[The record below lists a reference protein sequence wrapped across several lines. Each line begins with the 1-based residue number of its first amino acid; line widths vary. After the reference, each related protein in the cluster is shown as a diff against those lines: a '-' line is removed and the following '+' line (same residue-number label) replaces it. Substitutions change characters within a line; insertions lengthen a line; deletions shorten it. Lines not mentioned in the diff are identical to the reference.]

1 MKINA
6 PSEYR
11 NSSWA
16 NRILKGCKSYL
27 IRRGWEIESIPFEE
41 DTHTSI
47 DIVAKYNDEEDGLIY
62 GFFFITAFRNAEKF
76 EVSNVTREDIE
87 SFMLQYCIDHK
98 LDATSALT
106 MNSISCNVL
115 HEDRAVLRIH
125 YNCFD

>member
-11 NSSWA
+11 NLSWA
-16 NRILKGCKSYL
+16 NRIMKGCKSYL

-41 DTHTSI
+41 DTHTPI
-47 DIVAKYNDEEDGLIY
+47 DIVAKYNDEKDGLIY
-62 GFFFITAFRNAEKF
+62 GFFFVTASRNAEEF
-76 EVSNVTREDIE
+76 EVSNITREDVE

-98 LDATSALT
+98 LEANCSLS
-106 MNSISCNVL
+106 MNSISCNVIK
-115 HEDRAVLRIH
+115 DNRAVLRIH